1 MNELMVR
8 EFGTKEV
15 RWSNDDKVNLVDVAK
30 CLGLT
35 RKKDNKNYIRWTGNS
50 NSVVEKLEKILSAPN
65 GAPIENRE
73 EIKNVLEEIEGAED
87 RSTIFISNW
96 LAKRLATECHS
107 DIAHEFKNWLVS
119 LDCAREEIEKQTGAT
134 LQDLLNIQQQVNT
147 ISQLMNK
154 TVDTVV
160 SIVGQQTEVVNK
172 QGDIIN
178 QQAEEYKKDR
188 EELKEFIGLRAKQVR
203 ELSHQLMVKVC
214 SAYGKKIYASS
225 YAWEINR
232 DKLLN
237 DNGYY
242 KWEDI
247 PVSEFENM
255 KRKIMDFK
263 IIILKEE
270 NKKEE
275 KIKETIEDFTDYK
288 PSEKRIRK
296 IETKVID
303 GIVYQKC
310 TTCGKWKPQ
319 NKDNFY
325 RDKRNSRGFKS
336 QCKECKIGYY
346 ITNRETRLEHQK
358 DYAKKIKPDLERKEL
373 KYNSKYSNLK
383 DDK

>member
-8 EFGTKEV
+8 EFGSKEV
-15 RWSNDDKVNLVDVAK
+15 RWSNDDKLNLVDVAK
-30 CLGLT
+30 CLGIT
-35 RKKDNKNYIRWTGNS
+35 RVNNQGKEYVKWNNNKDRNNICGKLNYI
-50 NSVVEKLEKILSAPN
+50 LS
-65 GAPIENRE
+65 RE
-73 EIKNVLEEIEGAED
+73 GTPTQIKEEIEEVLFEIENGD
-87 RSTIFISNW
+87 NRNNIYISNW
-96 LAKRLATECHS
+96 LAKRLATECNT
-107 DIAHEFKNWLVS
+107 DIAHEFKSWLVS
-119 LDCAREEIEKQTGAT
+119 LDCAREEIEKG
-134 LQDLLNIQQQVNT
+134 NNYINQQQFVEYQNLINGAITT
-147 ISQLMNK
+147 IAQQ
-154 TVDTVV
+154 TVE
-160 SIVGQQTEVVNK
+160 IVGKQTEL
-172 QGDIIN
+172 IN

-188 EELKEFIGLRAKQVR
+188 EELKEFIGLRAKQVK
-203 ELSHQLMVKVC
+203 ELSHQLMIKVC

-247 PVSEFENM
+247 PVNEFENM
-255 KRKIMDFK
+255 KRKIMEFK

-275 KIKETIEDFTDYK
+275 KIKETVEDFTDYK

-303 GIVYQKC
+303 GVVYQKC

-319 NKDNFY
+319 NKENFY

>member
-8 EFGTKEV
+8 EFGSKEV
-15 RWSNDDKVNLVDVAK
+15 RWSNDDKLNLVDVAK
-30 CLGLT
+30 CLGIT
-35 RKKDNKNYIRWTGNS
+35 RVNNQGKEYVKWNNNKDRNNICGKLNYI
-50 NSVVEKLEKILSAPN
+50 LS
-65 GAPIENRE
+65 RE
-73 EIKNVLEEIEGAED
+73 GTPTQIKEEIEEVLFEIENGD
-87 RSTIFISNW
+87 NRNNIYISNW
-96 LAKRLATECHS
+96 LAKRLATECNT
-107 DIAHEFKNWLVS
+107 DIAHEFKSWLVS
-119 LDCAREEIEKQTGAT
+119 LDCAREEIEKG
-134 LQDLLNIQQQVNT
+134 NNYINQQQFVEYQNLINGAITT
-147 ISQLMNK
+147 IAQQ
-154 TVDTVV
+154 TVE
-160 SIVGQQTEVVNK
+160 IVGKQTEL
-172 QGDIIN
+172 IN

-188 EELKEFIGLRAKQVR
+188 EELKEFIGLRAKQVK
-203 ELSHQLMVKVC
+203 ELSHQLMIKVC

-303 GIVYQKC
+303 GVVYQKC

-319 NKDNFY
+319 NKENFY

>member
-8 EFGTKEV
+8 EFGSKEV
-15 RWSNDDKVNLVDVAK
+15 RWSNDDKLNLVDVAK
-30 CLGLT
+30 CLGIT
-35 RKKDNKNYIRWTGNS
+35 RVNNQGKEYVKWNNNKDRNNICGKLNYI
-50 NSVVEKLEKILSAPN
+50 LS
-65 GAPIENRE
+65 RE
-73 EIKNVLEEIEGAED
+73 GTPTQIKEEIEEVLFEIENGD
-87 RSTIFISNW
+87 NRNNIYISNW
-96 LAKRLATECHS
+96 LAKRLATECNT
-107 DIAHEFKNWLVS
+107 DIAHEFKSWLVS
-119 LDCAREEIEKQTGAT
+119 LDCAREEIEKG
-134 LQDLLNIQQQVNT
+134 NNYINQQQFVEYQNLINGAITT
-147 ISQLMNK
+147 IAQQ
-154 TVDTVV
+154 TVE
-160 SIVGQQTEVVNK
+160 IVGKQTEL
-172 QGDIIN
+172 IN

-275 KIKETIEDFTDYK
+275 KIKETVEDFTDYK

-303 GIVYQKC
+303 GVVYQKC

-319 NKDNFY
+319 NKENFY

>member
-8 EFGTKEV
+8 EFGSKEV
-15 RWSNDDKVNLVDVAK
+15 RWSNDDKLNLVDVAK
-30 CLGLT
+30 CLGIT
-35 RKKDNKNYIRWTGNS
+35 RVNNQGKEYVKWNNNKDRNNICGKLNYI
-50 NSVVEKLEKILSAPN
+50 LS
-65 GAPIENRE
+65 RE
-73 EIKNVLEEIEGAED
+73 GTPTQIKEEIEEVLFEIENGD
-87 RSTIFISNW
+87 NRNNIYISNW
-96 LAKRLATECHS
+96 LAKRLATECNT
-107 DIAHEFKNWLVS
+107 DIAHEFKSWLVS
-119 LDCAREEIEKQTGAT
+119 LDCAREEIEKG
-134 LQDLLNIQQQVNT
+134 NNYINQQQFVEYQNLINGAITT
-147 ISQLMNK
+147 IAQQ
-154 TVDTVV
+154 TVE
-160 SIVGQQTEVVNK
+160 IVGKQTEL
-172 QGDIIN
+172 IN
-178 QQAEEYKKDR
+178 QQAEEYAKDR

-203 ELSHQLMVKVC
+203 ELSHQLMIKVC

-225 YAWEINR
+225 YVWEINR

-247 PVSEFENM
+247 PVNEFENM
-255 KRKIMDFK
+255 KRKIMEFK

-270 NKKEE
+270 SKKEE
-275 KIKETIEDFTDYK
+275 TIKETIEDFTDYK

-303 GIVYQKC
+303 GVVYQKC

-319 NKDNFY
+319 NKENFY

-358 DYAKKIKPDLERKEL
+358 NYAKKIKPDLERKEL

>member
-8 EFGTKEV
+8 EFGSKEV
-15 RWSNDDKVNLVDVAK
+15 RWSNDDKLNLVDVAK
-30 CLGLT
+30 CLGIT
-35 RKKDNKNYIRWTGNS
+35 RVNNQGKEYVKWNNNKDRNNICGKLNYI
-50 NSVVEKLEKILSAPN
+50 LS
-65 GAPIENRE
+65 RE
-73 EIKNVLEEIEGAED
+73 GTPTQIKEEIEEVLFEIENGD
-87 RSTIFISNW
+87 NRNNIYISNW
-96 LAKRLATECHS
+96 LAKRLATECNT
-107 DIAHEFKNWLVS
+107 DIAHEFKSWLVS
-119 LDCAREEIEKQTGAT
+119 LDCAREEIEKG
-134 LQDLLNIQQQVNT
+134 NNYINQQQFVEYQNLINGAITT
-147 ISQLMNK
+147 IAQQ
-154 TVDTVV
+154 TVE
-160 SIVGQQTEVVNK
+160 IVGKQTEL
-172 QGDIIN
+172 IN
-178 QQAEEYKKDR
+178 QQAEEYAKDR

-203 ELSHQLMVKVC
+203 ELSHQLMIKVC

-247 PVSEFENM
+247 PVTEFENM

-275 KIKETIEDFTDYK
+275 KIKETVEDFTDYK

-303 GIVYQKC
+303 GVVYQKC

-319 NKDNFY
+319 NKENFY

-346 ITNRETRLEHQK
+346 IINREARLQHQK
-358 DYAKKIKPDLERKEL
+358 DYAKKIKPDLERKESA
-373 KYNSKYSNLK
+373 YNSKYSNLK

>member
-8 EFGTKEV
+8 EFGSKEV
-15 RWSNDDKVNLVDVAK
+15 RWSNDDKLNLVDVAK
-30 CLGLT
+30 CLGIT
-35 RKKDNKNYIRWTGNS
+35 RVNNQGKEYVKWNNNKDRNNICGKLNYI
-50 NSVVEKLEKILSAPN
+50 LS
-65 GAPIENRE
+65 RE
-73 EIKNVLEEIEGAED
+73 GTPTQIKEEIEEVLFEIENGD
-87 RSTIFISNW
+87 NRNNIYISNW
-96 LAKRLATECHS
+96 LAKRLATECNT
-107 DIAHEFKNWLVS
+107 DIAHEFKSWLVS
-119 LDCAREEIEKQTGAT
+119 LDCAREEIEKG
-134 LQDLLNIQQQVNT
+134 NNYINQQQFVEYQNLINGAITT
-147 ISQLMNK
+147 IAQQ
-154 TVDTVV
+154 TVE
-160 SIVGQQTEVVNK
+160 IVGKQTEL
-172 QGDIIN
+172 IN

-188 EELKEFIGLRAKQVR
+188 EELKEFIGLRAKQVK
-203 ELSHQLMVKVC
+203 ELSHQLMIKVC

-270 NKKEE
+270 DKKEE
-275 KIKETIEDFTDYK
+275 KIKETVEDFTDYK

-303 GIVYQKC
+303 GVVYQKC

-319 NKDNFY
+319 NKENFY

-336 QCKECKIGYY
+336 QCKECKIRYY

>member
-1 MNELMVR
+1 MVR
-8 EFGTKEV
+8 EFGSKEV
-15 RWSNDDKVNLVDVAK
+15 RWSNDDKLNLVDVAK
-30 CLGLT
+30 CLGIT
-35 RKKDNKNYIRWTGNS
+35 RVNNQGKEYVKWNNNKDRNNICGKLNYI
-50 NSVVEKLEKILSAPN
+50 LS
-65 GAPIENRE
+65 RE
-73 EIKNVLEEIEGAED
+73 GTPTQIKEEIEEVLFEIENGD
-87 RSTIFISNW
+87 NRNNIYISNW
-96 LAKRLATECHS
+96 LAKRLATECNT
-107 DIAHEFKNWLVS
+107 DIAHEFKSWLVS
-119 LDCAREEIEKQTGAT
+119 LDCAREEIEKG
-134 LQDLLNIQQQVNT
+134 NNYINQQQFVEYQNLINGAITT
-147 ISQLMNK
+147 IAQQ
-154 TVDTVV
+154 TVE
-160 SIVGQQTEVVNK
+160 IVGKQTEL
-172 QGDIIN
+172 IN

-188 EELKEFIGLRAKQVR
+188 EELKEFIGLKAKQVR

-275 KIKETIEDFTDYK
+275 KIKETVEDFTDYK

-303 GIVYQKC
+303 GVVYQKC
-310 TTCGKWKPQ
+310 TTCGKWKLQ
-319 NKDNFY
+319 NKENFY

>member
-8 EFGTKEV
+8 EFGAKEV

-35 RKKDNKNYIRWTGNS
+35 KVNNNGKQYVRWNDGKGVVKKLQIIYDTNVPQDIK
-50 NSVVEKLEKILSAPN
+50 
-65 GAPIENRE
+65 E
-73 EIKNVLEEIEGAED
+73 EINNIIEEIEGSED
-87 RSTIFISNW
+87 RNSIYISSW

-107 DIAHEFKNWLVS
+107 DIAHEFKDWLVS
-119 LDCAREEIEKQTGAT
+119 LDCAKEEIEKQTQVT
-134 LQDLLNIQQQVNT
+134 LQDLLNIQQQVNANA
-147 ISQLMNK
+147 QLMSK
-154 TVDTVV
+154 TVNTVT
-160 SIVGQQTEVVNK
+160 SIVVQQTEVIDR
-172 QGDIIN
+172 QSDIIN

-188 EELKEFIGLRAKQVR
+188 EELKEFIGLRAKQVK
-203 ELSHQLMVKVC
+203 ELSHQLMIKVC

-247 PVSEFENM
+247 PVTEFENM

-275 KIKETIEDFTDYK
+275 TIKETIGDFTDYK

-303 GIVYQKC
+303 GVVYQKC

-319 NKDNFY
+319 NKENFY

-346 ITNRETRLEHQK
+346 IINRETRLEHQK
-358 DYAKKIKPDLERKEL
+358 DYAKKIKPDLERKDST
-373 KYNSKYSNLK
+373 YNSKYSNLK
-383 DDK
+383 NDK

>member
-1 MNELMVR
+1 MSELMVK
-8 EFGTKEV
+8 EFGSKEV
-15 RWSNDDKVNLVDVAK
+15 RWSNEDKVNLVDVAK

-65 GAPIENRE
+65 GAPIENKE
-73 EIKNVLEEIEGAED
+73 EIKNVLEEIEDAED
-87 RSTIFISNW
+87 RNSIFISNW

-107 DIAHEFKNWLVS
+107 EVAHEFKNWLVS
-119 LDCAREEIEKQTGAT
+119 LDCAREEIEKQTGVT
-134 LQDLLNIQQQVNT
+134 FQDLLNVQQQVNT
-147 ISQLMNK
+147 MSQLMSK

-172 QGDIIN
+172 QGDMIN
-178 QQAEEYKKDR
+178 QQAEEYAKDR

-203 ELSHQLMVKVC
+203 ELSHQLMIKVC

-247 PVSEFENM
+247 PVNEFENM
-255 KRKIMDFK
+255 KRKIMEFK

-275 KIKETIEDFTDYK
+275 TIKETIEDFTDYK

-303 GIVYQKC
+303 GVVYQKC

-319 NKDNFY
+319 NKENFY

-346 ITNRETRLEHQK
+346 ITNREVRLQHQK
-358 DYAKKIKPDLERKEL
+358 DYAKKIKPDLERKESA
-373 KYNSKYSNLK
+373 YNSKYSNLK

>member
-8 EFGTKEV
+8 EFGSKEV
-15 RWSNDDKVNLVDVAK
+15 RWSNDDKLNLVDVAK
-30 CLGLT
+30 CLGIT
-35 RKKDNKNYIRWTGNS
+35 RVNNQGKEYVKWNNNKDRNNICGKLNYI
-50 NSVVEKLEKILSAPN
+50 LS
-65 GAPIENRE
+65 RE
-73 EIKNVLEEIEGAED
+73 GTPTQIKEEIEEVLFEIENGD
-87 RSTIFISNW
+87 NRNNIYISNW
-96 LAKRLATECHS
+96 LAKRLATECNT
-107 DIAHEFKNWLVS
+107 DIAHEFKSWLVS
-119 LDCAREEIEKQTGAT
+119 LDCAREEIEKG
-134 LQDLLNIQQQVNT
+134 NNYINQQQFVEYQNLINGAITT
-147 ISQLMNK
+147 IAQQ
-154 TVDTVV
+154 TVE
-160 SIVGQQTEVVNK
+160 IVGKQTEL
-172 QGDIIN
+172 IN

-188 EELKEFIGLRAKQVR
+188 EELKEFIGLRAKQVK
-203 ELSHQLMVKVC
+203 ELSHQLMIKVC

-242 KWEDI
+242 KWEDV

-275 KIKETIEDFTDYK
+275 KIKETVEDFTDYK

-303 GIVYQKC
+303 GVVYQKC

-319 NKDNFY
+319 NKENFY

-336 QCKECKIGYY
+336 QCKECKIRYY

>member
-8 EFGTKEV
+8 EFGSKEV
-15 RWSNDDKVNLVDVAK
+15 RWSNDDKLNLVDVAK
-30 CLGLT
+30 CLGIT
-35 RKKDNKNYIRWTGNS
+35 RVNNQGKEYVKWNNNKDRNNICGKLNYI
-50 NSVVEKLEKILSAPN
+50 LS
-65 GAPIENRE
+65 RE
-73 EIKNVLEEIEGAED
+73 GTPTQIKEEIEEVLFEIENGD
-87 RSTIFISNW
+87 NRNNIYISNW
-96 LAKRLATECHS
+96 LAKRLATECNT
-107 DIAHEFKNWLVS
+107 DIAHEFKSWLVS
-119 LDCAREEIEKQTGAT
+119 LDCAREEIEKG
-134 LQDLLNIQQQVNT
+134 NNYINQQQFVEYQNLINGAITT
-147 ISQLMNK
+147 IAQQ
-154 TVDTVV
+154 TVE
-160 SIVGQQTEVVNK
+160 IVGKQTEL
-172 QGDIIN
+172 IN

-188 EELKEFIGLRAKQVR
+188 EELKEFIGLRAKQVK
-203 ELSHQLMVKVC
+203 ELSHQLMIKVC

-275 KIKETIEDFTDYK
+275 KNKETIEDFTDYK

-303 GIVYQKC
+303 GVVYQKC

-319 NKDNFY
+319 NKENFY

-346 ITNRETRLEHQK
+346 IINRETRLEHQK

>member
-8 EFGTKEV
+8 EFGSKEV
-15 RWSNDDKVNLVDVAK
+15 RWSNDDKLNLVDVAK
-30 CLGLT
+30 CLGIT
-35 RKKDNKNYIRWTGNS
+35 RVNNQGKEYVKWNNNKDRNNICGKLNYI
-50 NSVVEKLEKILSAPN
+50 LS
-65 GAPIENRE
+65 RE
-73 EIKNVLEEIEGAED
+73 GTPTQIKEEIEEVLFEIENGD
-87 RSTIFISNW
+87 NRNNIYISNW
-96 LAKRLATECHS
+96 LAKRLATECNT
-107 DIAHEFKNWLVS
+107 DIAHEFKSWLVS
-119 LDCAREEIEKQTGAT
+119 LDCAREEIEKG
-134 LQDLLNIQQQVNT
+134 NNYINQQQFVEYQNLINGAITT
-147 ISQLMNK
+147 IAQQ
-154 TVDTVV
+154 TVE
-160 SIVGQQTEVVNK
+160 IVGKQTEL
-172 QGDIIN
+172 IN

-270 NKKEE
+270 SKKEE

-303 GIVYQKC
+303 GVVYQKC

>member
-8 EFGTKEV
+8 EFGSKEV
-15 RWSNDDKVNLVDVAK
+15 RWSNDDKLNLVDVAK
-30 CLGLT
+30 CLRIT
-35 RKKDNKNYIRWTGNS
+35 RVNNQGKEYVKWNNNKDRNNICGKLNYI
-50 NSVVEKLEKILSAPN
+50 LS
-65 GAPIENRE
+65 RE
-73 EIKNVLEEIEGAED
+73 GTPTQIKEEIEEVLFEIENGD
-87 RSTIFISNW
+87 NRNNIYISNW
-96 LAKRLATECHS
+96 LDKRLATECNT
-107 DIAHEFKNWLVS
+107 DIAHEFKSWLVS
-119 LDCAREEIEKQTGAT
+119 LDCAREEIEKG
-134 LQDLLNIQQQVNT
+134 NNYINQQQFVEYQNLINGAITT
-147 ISQLMNK
+147 IAQQ
-154 TVDTVV
+154 TVE
-160 SIVGQQTEVVNK
+160 IVGKQTEL
-172 QGDIIN
+172 IN
-178 QQAEEYKKDR
+178 QQAEEYAKDR

-203 ELSHQLMVKVC
+203 ELSHQLMIKVC

-247 PVSEFENM
+247 PVNEFENM
-255 KRKIMDFK
+255 KRKIMEFK

-275 KIKETIEDFTDYK
+275 KIKETVEDFTDYK

-303 GIVYQKC
+303 GVVYQKC

-319 NKDNFY
+319 NKENFY

-336 QCKECKIGYY
+336 QCKECKVGYY

>member
-8 EFGTKEV
+8 EFGSKEV
-15 RWSNDDKVNLVDVAK
+15 RWSNDDKLNLVDVAK
-30 CLGLT
+30 CLGIT
-35 RKKDNKNYIRWTGNS
+35 RVNNQGKEYVKWNNNKDRNNICGKLNYI
-50 NSVVEKLEKILSAPN
+50 LS
-65 GAPIENRE
+65 RE
-73 EIKNVLEEIEGAED
+73 GTPTQIKEEIEEVLFEIENGD
-87 RSTIFISNW
+87 NRNNIYISNW
-96 LAKRLATECHS
+96 LAKRLATECNT
-107 DIAHEFKNWLVS
+107 DIAHEFKSWLVS
-119 LDCAREEIEKQTGAT
+119 LDCAREEIEKG
-134 LQDLLNIQQQVNT
+134 NNYINQQQFVEYQNLINGAITT
-147 ISQLMNK
+147 IAQQ
-154 TVDTVV
+154 TVE
-160 SIVGQQTEVVNK
+160 IVGKQTEL
-172 QGDIIN
+172 IN

-188 EELKEFIGLRAKQVR
+188 EELKEFIGLRAKQVK
-203 ELSHQLMVKVC
+203 ELSHQLMIKVC

-247 PVSEFENM
+247 PVNEFENM

-303 GIVYQKC
+303 GVVYQKC

-319 NKDNFY
+319 NKENFY

>member
-8 EFGTKEV
+8 EFGSKEV
-15 RWSNDDKVNLVDVAK
+15 RWSNDDKLNLVDVAK
-30 CLGLT
+30 CLGIT
-35 RKKDNKNYIRWTGNS
+35 RVNNQGKEYVKWNNNKDRNNICGKLNYI
-50 NSVVEKLEKILSAPN
+50 LS
-65 GAPIENRE
+65 RE
-73 EIKNVLEEIEGAED
+73 GTPTQIKEEIEEVLFEIENGD
-87 RSTIFISNW
+87 NRNNIYISNW
-96 LAKRLATECHS
+96 LAKRLATECNT
-107 DIAHEFKNWLVS
+107 DIAHEFKSWLVS
-119 LDCAREEIEKQTGAT
+119 LDCAREEIEKG
-134 LQDLLNIQQQVNT
+134 NNYINQQQFVEYQNLINGAITT
-147 ISQLMNK
+147 IAQQ
-154 TVDTVV
+154 TVE
-160 SIVGQQTEVVNK
+160 IVGKQTEL
-172 QGDIIN
+172 IN

-188 EELKEFIGLRAKQVR
+188 EELKEFIGLRAKQVK
-203 ELSHQLMVKVC
+203 ELSHQLMIKVC

-247 PVSEFENM
+247 
-255 KRKIMDFK
+255 
-263 IIILKEE
+263 
-270 NKKEE
+270 
-275 KIKETIEDFTDYK
+275 
-288 PSEKRIRK
+288 
-296 IETKVID
+296 ETKVID
-303 GIVYQKC
+303 GVVYQKC

-319 NKDNFY
+319 NKENFY

>member
-1 MNELMVR
+1 MSELMVR
-8 EFGTKEV
+8 EFGSKEV

-50 NSVVEKLEKILSAPN
+50 NSVVEKLEKILSVPN

-73 EIKNVLEEIEGAED
+73 EIKNVLEEIEDAED
-87 RSTIFISNW
+87 RNSIFISNW
-96 LAKRLATECHS
+96 LAKRLATECNS

-119 LDCAREEIEKQTGAT
+119 LDCAREEIEKG
-134 LQDLLNIQQQVNT
+134 NNYINQQQFVEYQNLINGAITT
-147 ISQLMNK
+147 IAQQ
-154 TVDTVV
+154 TVE
-160 SIVGQQTEVVNK
+160 IVGKQTEL
-172 QGDIIN
+172 IN
-178 QQAEEYKKDR
+178 QQAEEYAKDR

-203 ELSHQLMVKVC
+203 ELSHQLMIKVC

-247 PVSEFENM
+247 PVNEFENM
-255 KRKIMDFK
+255 KRKIMEFK

-275 KIKETIEDFTDYK
+275 TIKETIEDFTDYK

-303 GIVYQKC
+303 GVVYQKC
-310 TTCGKWKPQ
+310 TTCGEWKPQ
-319 NKDNFY
+319 NKENFY
-325 RDKRNSRGFKS
+325 RDNRNSRGFKS
-336 QCKECKIGYY
+336 QCKDCKKGYY
-346 ITNRETRLEHQK
+346 IVNREVRLQHQK
-358 DYAKKIKPDLERKEL
+358 DYAKKIKPDLERKEVA
-373 KYNSKYSNLK
+373 YNSKYSDLK

>member
-8 EFGTKEV
+8 EFGSKEV
-15 RWSNDDKVNLVDVAK
+15 RWSNDDKLNLVDVAK
-30 CLGLT
+30 CLGIT
-35 RKKDNKNYIRWTGNS
+35 RVNNQGKEYVKWNNNKDRNNICGKLNYI
-50 NSVVEKLEKILSAPN
+50 LS
-65 GAPIENRE
+65 RE
-73 EIKNVLEEIEGAED
+73 GTPTQIKEEIEEVLFEIENGD
-87 RSTIFISNW
+87 NRNNIYISNW
-96 LAKRLATECHS
+96 LAKRLATECNT
-107 DIAHEFKNWLVS
+107 DIAHEFKSWLVS
-119 LDCAREEIEKQTGAT
+119 LDCAREEIEKG
-134 LQDLLNIQQQVNT
+134 NNYINQQQFVEYQNLINGAITT
-147 ISQLMNK
+147 IA
-154 TVDTVV
+154 
-160 SIVGQQTEVVNK
+160 QQTVEMVGK
-172 QGDIIN
+172 QTELIN
-178 QQAEEYKKDR
+178 QQAEEDKKDR

-275 KIKETIEDFTDYK
+275 KIKETVEDFTDYK

-303 GIVYQKC
+303 GVVYQKC

-319 NKDNFY
+319 NKENFY

>member
-8 EFGTKEV
+8 EFGSKEV
-15 RWSNDDKVNLVDVAK
+15 RWSNDDKLNLVDVAK
-30 CLGLT
+30 CLGIT
-35 RKKDNKNYIRWTGNS
+35 RVNNQGKEYVKWNNNKDRNNICGKLNYI
-50 NSVVEKLEKILSAPN
+50 LS
-65 GAPIENRE
+65 RE
-73 EIKNVLEEIEGAED
+73 GTPTQIKEEIEEVLFEIENGD
-87 RSTIFISNW
+87 NRNNIYISNW
-96 LAKRLATECHS
+96 LAKRLATECNT
-107 DIAHEFKNWLVS
+107 DIAHEFKSWLVS
-119 LDCAREEIEKQTGAT
+119 LDCAREEIEKG
-134 LQDLLNIQQQVNT
+134 NNYINQQQFVEYQNLINGAITT
-147 ISQLMNK
+147 IAQQ
-154 TVDTVV
+154 TVE
-160 SIVGQQTEVVNK
+160 IVGKQTEL
-172 QGDIIN
+172 IN

-242 KWEDI
+242 KWEDV

-275 KIKETIEDFTDYK
+275 KIKETVEDFTDYK

-303 GIVYQKC
+303 GVVYQKC

-319 NKDNFY
+319 NKENFY

>member
-8 EFGTKEV
+8 EFGSKEV
-15 RWSNDDKVNLVDVAK
+15 RWSNDDKLNLVDVAK
-30 CLGLT
+30 CLGIT
-35 RKKDNKNYIRWTGNS
+35 RVNNQGKEYVKWNNNKDRNNICGKLNYI
-50 NSVVEKLEKILSAPN
+50 LS
-65 GAPIENRE
+65 RE
-73 EIKNVLEEIEGAED
+73 GTPTQIKEEIEEVLFEIENGD
-87 RSTIFISNW
+87 NRNNIYISNW
-96 LAKRLATECHS
+96 LAKRLATECNT
-107 DIAHEFKNWLVS
+107 DIAHEFKSWLVS
-119 LDCAREEIEKQTGAT
+119 LDCAREEIEKG
-134 LQDLLNIQQQVNT
+134 NNYINQQQFVEYQNLINGAITT
-147 ISQLMNK
+147 IAQQ
-154 TVDTVV
+154 TVE
-160 SIVGQQTEVVNK
+160 IVGKQTEL
-172 QGDIIN
+172 IN
-178 QQAEEYKKDR
+178 QQAEEDKKDR

-275 KIKETIEDFTDYK
+275 KIKETVEDFTDYK

-303 GIVYQKC
+303 GVVYQKC

-319 NKDNFY
+319 NKENFY

>member
-8 EFGTKEV
+8 EFGSKEV
-15 RWSNDDKVNLVDVAK
+15 RWSNDDKLNLVDVAK
-30 CLGLT
+30 CLGIT
-35 RKKDNKNYIRWTGNS
+35 RVNNQGKEYVKWNNNKDRNNICGKLNYI
-50 NSVVEKLEKILSAPN
+50 LS
-65 GAPIENRE
+65 RE
-73 EIKNVLEEIEGAED
+73 GTPTQIKEEIEEVLFEIENGD
-87 RSTIFISNW
+87 NRNNIYISNW
-96 LAKRLATECHS
+96 LAKRLATECNT
-107 DIAHEFKNWLVS
+107 DIAHEFKSWLVS
-119 LDCAREEIEKQTGAT
+119 LDCAREEIEKG
-134 LQDLLNIQQQVNT
+134 NNYINQQQFVEYQNLINGAITT
-147 ISQLMNK
+147 IAQQ
-154 TVDTVV
+154 TVE
-160 SIVGQQTEVVNK
+160 IVGKQTEL
-172 QGDIIN
+172 IN

-203 ELSHQLMVKVC
+203 ELSHQLMVKAC

-275 KIKETIEDFTDYK
+275 KIKETVEDFTDYK
-288 PSEKRIRK
+288 PSEKRMRK

-303 GIVYQKC
+303 GVVYQKC

-319 NKDNFY
+319 NKENFY

>member
-30 CLGLT
+30 CLGLIKVNNNGKQYV
-35 RKKDNKNYIRWTGNS
+35 RWNDGKGVIKKLQIIYGTNVSQEIK
-50 NSVVEKLEKILSAPN
+50 
-65 GAPIENRE
+65 E
-73 EIKNVLEEIEGAED
+73 EINNIIEEIEGSED
-87 RSTIFISNW
+87 RNSIYISSW

-107 DIAHEFKNWLVS
+107 DIAHEFKDWLVS
-119 LDCAREEIEKQTGAT
+119 LDCAREEIEKG
-134 LQDLLNIQQQVNT
+134 NNYINQQQFVEYQNLINGAITT
-147 ISQLMNK
+147 IAQQ
-154 TVDTVV
+154 TVE
-160 SIVGQQTEVVNK
+160 IVGKQTEL
-172 QGDIIN
+172 IN
-178 QQAEEYKKDR
+178 QQAEEYAKDR

-203 ELSHQLMVKVC
+203 ELSHQLMIKVC

-247 PVSEFENM
+247 PVNEFENM
-255 KRKIMDFK
+255 KRKIMEFK

-270 NKKEE
+270 SKKEE
-275 KIKETIEDFTDYK
+275 TIKETIKDFTDYK

-303 GIVYQKC
+303 GVVYQKC

-319 NKDNFY
+319 NKENFY

>member
-8 EFGTKEV
+8 EFGSKEV
-15 RWSNDDKVNLVDVAK
+15 RWSNDDKLNLVDVAK
-30 CLGLT
+30 CLGIT
-35 RKKDNKNYIRWTGNS
+35 RVNNQGKEYVKWNNNKDRNNICGKLNYI
-50 NSVVEKLEKILSAPN
+50 LS
-65 GAPIENRE
+65 RE
-73 EIKNVLEEIEGAED
+73 GTPTQIKEEIEEVLFEIENGD
-87 RSTIFISNW
+87 NRNNIYISNW
-96 LAKRLATECHS
+96 LAKRLATECNT
-107 DIAHEFKNWLVS
+107 DIAHEFKSWLVS
-119 LDCAREEIEKQTGAT
+119 LDCAREEIEKG
-134 LQDLLNIQQQVNT
+134 NNYINQQQFVEYQNLINGAITT
-147 ISQLMNK
+147 IAQQ
-154 TVDTVV
+154 TVE
-160 SIVGQQTEVVNK
+160 IVGKQTEL
-172 QGDIIN
+172 IN
-178 QQAEEYKKDR
+178 QQAEEYAKDR

-247 PVSEFENM
+247 PVNEFENM
-255 KRKIMDFK
+255 KRKIMEFK

-303 GIVYQKC
+303 GVVYQKC

-319 NKDNFY
+319 NKENFY

-346 ITNRETRLEHQK
+346 IQF
-358 DYAKKIKPDLERKEL
+358 Y
-373 KYNSKYSNLK
+373 
-383 DDK
+383 

>member
-8 EFGTKEV
+8 EFGSKEV
-15 RWSNDDKVNLVDVAK
+15 RWSNDDKLNLVDVAK
-30 CLGLT
+30 CLGIT
-35 RKKDNKNYIRWTGNS
+35 RVNNQGKEYVKWNNNKDRNNICGKLNYI
-50 NSVVEKLEKILSAPN
+50 LS
-65 GAPIENRE
+65 RE
-73 EIKNVLEEIEGAED
+73 GTPTQIKEEIEEVLFEIENGD
-87 RSTIFISNW
+87 NRNNIYISNW
-96 LAKRLATECHS
+96 LAKRLATECNT
-107 DIAHEFKNWLVS
+107 DIAHEFKSWLVS
-119 LDCAREEIEKQTGAT
+119 LDCAREEIEKG
-134 LQDLLNIQQQVNT
+134 NNYINQQQFVEYQNLINGALTT
-147 ISQLMNK
+147 IAQQ
-154 TVDTVV
+154 TVE
-160 SIVGQQTEVVNK
+160 IVGK
-172 QGDIIN
+172 QSDIIN

-188 EELKEFIGLRAKQVR
+188 EELKEFIGLRAKQVK
-203 ELSHQLMVKVC
+203 ELSHQLMIKVC

-288 PSEKRIRK
+288 PSERRIRK

>member
-8 EFGTKEV
+8 EFGSKEV
-15 RWSNDDKVNLVDVAK
+15 RWSNDDKLNLVDVAK
-30 CLGLT
+30 CLGIT
-35 RKKDNKNYIRWTGNS
+35 RVNNQGKEYVKWNNNKDRNNICGKLNYI
-50 NSVVEKLEKILSAPN
+50 LS
-65 GAPIENRE
+65 RE
-73 EIKNVLEEIEGAED
+73 GTPTQIKEEIEEVLFEIENGD
-87 RSTIFISNW
+87 NRNNIYISNW
-96 LAKRLATECHS
+96 LAKRLATECNT
-107 DIAHEFKNWLVS
+107 DIAHEFKSWLVS
-119 LDCAREEIEKQTGAT
+119 LDCAREEIEKG
-134 LQDLLNIQQQVNT
+134 NNYINQQQFVEYQNLINGAITT
-147 ISQLMNK
+147 IAQQ
-154 TVDTVV
+154 TVE
-160 SIVGQQTEVVNK
+160 IVGKQTEL
-172 QGDIIN
+172 IN
-178 QQAEEYKKDR
+178 QQAEEYAKDR
-188 EELKEFIGLRAKQVR
+188 EELKEFIGLRAKQVKG
-203 ELSHQLMVKVC
+203 LSHQLMIKVC

-247 PVSEFENM
+247 PVNEFENM

-275 KIKETIEDFTDYK
+275 KIKETVEDFTDYK

-303 GIVYQKC
+303 GVVYQKC

-319 NKDNFY
+319 NKENFY

>member
-8 EFGTKEV
+8 EFGSKEV
-15 RWSNDDKVNLVDVAK
+15 RWSNDDKLNLVDVAK
-30 CLGLT
+30 CLGIT
-35 RKKDNKNYIRWTGNS
+35 RVNNQGKEYVKWNNNKDRNNICGKLNYI
-50 NSVVEKLEKILSAPN
+50 LS
-65 GAPIENRE
+65 RE
-73 EIKNVLEEIEGAED
+73 GTPTQIKEEIEEVLFEIENGD
-87 RSTIFISNW
+87 NRNNIYISNW
-96 LAKRLATECHS
+96 LAKRLATECNT
-107 DIAHEFKNWLVS
+107 DIAHEFKSWLVS
-119 LDCAREEIEKQTGAT
+119 LDCAREEIEKG
-134 LQDLLNIQQQVNT
+134 NNYINQQQFVEYQNLINGAITT
-147 ISQLMNK
+147 IAQQ
-154 TVDTVV
+154 TVE
-160 SIVGQQTEVVNK
+160 IVGKQTEL
-172 QGDIIN
+172 IN

-203 ELSHQLMVKVC
+203 ELSHQLMVKAC

-275 KIKETIEDFTDYK
+275 KIKETVEDFTDYK

-303 GIVYQKC
+303 GVVYQKC

-319 NKDNFY
+319 NKENFY

>member
-8 EFGTKEV
+8 EFGSKEV
-15 RWSNDDKVNLVDVAK
+15 RWSNDDKLNLVDVAK
-30 CLGLT
+30 CLGIT
-35 RKKDNKNYIRWTGNS
+35 RVNNQGKEYVKWNNNKDRNNICGKLNYI
-50 NSVVEKLEKILSAPN
+50 LS
-65 GAPIENRE
+65 RE
-73 EIKNVLEEIEGAED
+73 GTPTQIKEEIEEVLFEIENGD
-87 RSTIFISNW
+87 NRNNIYISNW
-96 LAKRLATECHS
+96 LAKRLATECNT
-107 DIAHEFKNWLVS
+107 DIAHEFKSWLVS
-119 LDCAREEIEKQTGAT
+119 LDCAREEIEKG
-134 LQDLLNIQQQVNT
+134 NNYINQQQFVEYQNLINGAITT
-147 ISQLMNK
+147 IAQQ
-154 TVDTVV
+154 TVE
-160 SIVGQQTEVVNK
+160 IVGKQTEL
-172 QGDIIN
+172 IN

-188 EELKEFIGLRAKQVR
+188 EELKEFIGLRAKQVK
-203 ELSHQLMVKVC
+203 ELSHQLMIKVC

-255 KRKIMDFK
+255 KRKIMEFK

-275 KIKETIEDFTDYK
+275 KIKETVEDFTDYK

-303 GIVYQKC
+303 GVVYQKC

-319 NKDNFY
+319 NKENFY

>member
-8 EFGTKEV
+8 EFGSKEV
-15 RWSNDDKVNLVDVAK
+15 RWSNDDKLNLVDVAK
-30 CLGLT
+30 CLGIT
-35 RKKDNKNYIRWTGNS
+35 RVNNQGKEYVKWNNNKDRNNICGKLNYI
-50 NSVVEKLEKILSAPN
+50 LS
-65 GAPIENRE
+65 RE
-73 EIKNVLEEIEGAED
+73 GTPTQIKEEIEEVLFEIENGD
-87 RSTIFISNW
+87 NRNNIYISNW
-96 LAKRLATECHS
+96 LAKRLATECNT
-107 DIAHEFKNWLVS
+107 DIAHEFKSWLVS
-119 LDCAREEIEKQTGAT
+119 LDCAREEIEKG
-134 LQDLLNIQQQVNT
+134 NNYINQQQFVEYQNLINGAITT
-147 ISQLMNK
+147 IAQQ
-154 TVDTVV
+154 TVE
-160 SIVGQQTEVVNK
+160 IVGKQTEL
-172 QGDIIN
+172 IN

-188 EELKEFIGLRAKQVR
+188 EELKEFIGLRAKQVK
-203 ELSHQLMVKVC
+203 ELSHQLMIKVC

-242 KWEDI
+242 KWEDV

-275 KIKETIEDFTDYK
+275 KIKETVEDFTDYK

-303 GIVYQKC
+303 GVVYQKC

-319 NKDNFY
+319 NKENFY

>member
-1 MNELMVR
+1 MVR
-8 EFGTKEV
+8 EFGSKEV

-50 NSVVEKLEKILSAPN
+50 NSVVEKLEKILSVPN

-73 EIKNVLEEIEGAED
+73 EIKNVLEEIEDAED
-87 RSTIFISNW
+87 RNSIFISNW
-96 LAKRLATECHS
+96 LAKRLATECNS
-107 DIAHEFKNWLVS
+107 NIAHEFKNWLVS
-119 LDCAREEIEKQTGAT
+119 LDCAREEIEKG
-134 LQDLLNIQQQVNT
+134 NNYINQQQFVEYQNLINGAITT
-147 ISQLMNK
+147 IAQQ
-154 TVDTVV
+154 TVE
-160 SIVGQQTEVVNK
+160 IVGKQTEL
-172 QGDIIN
+172 IN
-178 QQAEEYKKDR
+178 QQAEEYAKDR

-203 ELSHQLMVKVC
+203 ELSHQLMIKVC

-247 PVSEFENM
+247 PVNEFENM
-255 KRKIMDFK
+255 KRKIMEFK

-275 KIKETIEDFTDYK
+275 TIKETIEDFTDYK

-303 GIVYQKC
+303 GVVYQKC
-310 TTCGKWKPQ
+310 TTCGEWKPQ
-319 NKDNFY
+319 NKENFY
-325 RDKRNSRGFKS
+325 RDNRNSRGFKS
-336 QCKECKIGYY
+336 QCKDCKKGYY
-346 ITNRETRLEHQK
+346 IVNREVRLQHQK
-358 DYAKKIKPDLERKEL
+358 DYAKKIKPDLERKEVA
-373 KYNSKYSNLK
+373 YNSKYSDLK

>member
-8 EFGTKEV
+8 EFGSKEV
-15 RWSNDDKVNLVDVAK
+15 RWSNDDKLNLVDVAK
-30 CLGLT
+30 CLGIT
-35 RKKDNKNYIRWTGNS
+35 RVNNQGKEYVKWNNNKDRNNICGKLNYI
-50 NSVVEKLEKILSAPN
+50 LS
-65 GAPIENRE
+65 RE
-73 EIKNVLEEIEGAED
+73 GTPTQIKEEIEEVLFEIENGD
-87 RSTIFISNW
+87 NRNNIYISNW
-96 LAKRLATECHS
+96 LAKRLATECNT
-107 DIAHEFKNWLVS
+107 DIAHEFKSWLVS
-119 LDCAREEIEKQTGAT
+119 LDCAREEIEKG
-134 LQDLLNIQQQVNT
+134 NNYINQQQFVEYQNLINGAITT
-147 ISQLMNK
+147 IAQQ
-154 TVDTVV
+154 TVE
-160 SIVGQQTEVVNK
+160 IVGKQTEL
-172 QGDIIN
+172 IN
-178 QQAEEYKKDR
+178 QQAEEYAKDR
-188 EELKEFIGLRAKQVR
+188 EELKEFIGLRAKQVK
-203 ELSHQLMVKVC
+203 ELSHQLMIKVC

-247 PVSEFENM
+247 PVNEFENM

-358 DYAKKIKPDLERKEL
+358 DYAKKIKPDLERKES